1 MHRVMKNRIL
11 WVGLFVSLLFGL
23 LLLLGPRG
31 VQAQVACNISADKTT
46 INRGESTMIR
56 WTSPVL
62 PIVVGTSGYG
72 NGANVN
78 GATNWSTG
86 SLNSTTTYYL
96 TGGLTSSCKDSVTV
110 TVIQPPS
117 SCTLTAPASVNSG
130 QNFTISWGG
139 IGVTSATLSGYPIAG
154 SKLPSGSDTFNITQ
168 TTTYTFV
175 GSNSAGSCGPISR
188 TVQVNTVNTQR
199 FRDNKPSGIP
209 SRFYHV
215 SGQPCASNG
224 LLHARDVWLS
234 SAAGSGQESIT
245 VPQGSSSVNVYI
257 NMIGKVCEGVNYT
270 NVNPSDGRVENTTID
285 GDAYYIRDASISS
298 SPLISGLSIRNLIGT
313 SVSISRGG
321 QYAAAP
327 GQVWT
332 GIDTQSFQV
341 DGLSGVTSP
350 GTYTITVIADVVS
363 TSLANGIRVCN
374 SNQQP
379 TSGVSGSNCSSGSVN
394 YTINLVIPPPV
405 NPPPVNPSPT
415 CTISANPAIT
425 SGSGASSN
433 LTWSSTNA
441 TSASLDGA
449 PVDVNNSNGKLVF
462 PTVDT
467 IYTLTVY
474 GPGGS
479 KECPITVRVSGSPP
493 PVSLTC
499 SMPSAS
505 PAVISKGD
513 SSSLSWGSTAATS
526 ATLNDGSGPV
536 AVDVVSSNYPVSPLV
551 TTKYTLTVYGPGG
564 SRTCE
569 TTVTISELPPT
580 FNCDSRWY
588 QTINGVVNR
597 INLESSQYEVV
608 GNTGNP
614 ALNAIGYNINDNFM
628 YGMYRGSTYAHLV
641 RISADGKL
649 HDLSGDIVRA
659 PELHAGDMDS
669 SNNLWFIEYAL
680 TGNAITR
687 VNVNDPSDISWYN
700 LSSTVKAQDL
710 VYLNGKLY
718 GISFGDNKLYEITL
732 STNSSSL
739 AVVERSISGLP
750 SAGFQYTSG
759 WSTADG
765 KLYFFQIPTSS
776 AGGNGK
782 IYRID
787 NYQTSPVA
795 VFTGIDTGFVPG
807 GTQTDGASCMNA
819 PDPLEKTNYPFLR
832 VNGSDVVSGSK
843 FGSLASRC
851 ETYPTTGLIG
861 DIKTNGF
868 KNHNYSA
875 TVLDDILSGSS
886 SAQYAAYSKGRIFS
900 AGSGQSLI
908 TNNGFYRSLSS
919 SSTKYARDI
928 MFSND
933 MNAGSNYGNY
943 YDDSGLPCVD
953 IAKVEQEAI
962 FKSAPG
968 QLNSII
974 ADMTTPKEVVKMSGA
989 GNWLVS
995 SPITI
1000 PTGRQLTIITDGK
1013 VTINGNITY
1022 AKTGVANN
1030 GSVVAPVL
1038 MIIAKGGIEIGQDVT
1053 RIDGYYLAHGST
1065 LNTCANISAPQTSV
1079 CDKQLVVGG
1088 ALVGKKIEWRRNYGT
1103 LKGRNTTLANPGNVH
1118 CAVVDTAAGN
1128 VGAVPGALNSCAAER
1143 VDFSP
1148 AFYFANPFS
1157 AGNTSSSIH
1166 GQPLNTTELPP
1177 IY

>member
-175 GSNSAGSCGPISR
+175 GSNSAGICGPISR

-245 VPQGSSSVNVYI
+245 VPQGSSNVNVYI

-285 GDAYYIRDASISS
+285 GDAYYIRGASINS

-321 QYAAAP
+321 QYAARP

-332 GIDTQSFQV
+332 GIDSQSFQV
-341 DGLSGVTSP
+341 DGLSGVTNP
-350 GTYTITVIADVVS
+350 GTYTITVTADVVS
-363 TSLANGIRVCN
+363 TSLANGVRVCN

-379 TSGVSGSNCSSGSVN
+379 SGGMSGSNCSANPVN
-394 YTINLVIPPPV
+394 YIINLVIPD
-405 NPPPVNPSPT
+405 NPPPNNPLPT

-569 TTVTISELPPT
+569 TTVTISEL
-580 FNCDSRWY
+580 
-588 QTINGVVNR
+588 
-597 INLESSQYEVV
+597 
-608 GNTGNP
+608 
-614 ALNAIGYNINDNFM
+614 
-628 YGMYRGSTYAHLV
+628 
-641 RISADGKL
+641 
-649 HDLSGDIVRA
+649 
-659 PELHAGDMDS
+659 
-669 SNNLWFIEYAL
+669 
-680 TGNAITR
+680 
-687 VNVNDPSDISWYN
+687 
-700 LSSTVKAQDL
+700 
-710 VYLNGKLY
+710 
-718 GISFGDNKLYEITL
+718 
-732 STNSSSL
+732 
-739 AVVERSISGLP
+739 
-750 SAGFQYTSG
+750 
-759 WSTADG
+759 
-765 KLYFFQIPTSS
+765 
-776 AGGNGK
+776 
-782 IYRID
+782 
-787 NYQTSPVA
+787 
-795 VFTGIDTGFVPG
+795 
-807 GTQTDGASCMNA
+807 
-819 PDPLEKTNYPFLR
+819 
-832 VNGSDVVSGSK
+832 
-843 FGSLASRC
+843 
-851 ETYPTTGLIG
+851 
-861 DIKTNGF
+861 
-868 KNHNYSA
+868 
-875 TVLDDILSGSS
+875 
-886 SAQYAAYSKGRIFS
+886 
-900 AGSGQSLI
+900 
-908 TNNGFYRSLSS
+908 
-919 SSTKYARDI
+919 
-928 MFSND
+928 
-933 MNAGSNYGNY
+933 
-943 YDDSGLPCVD
+943 
-953 IAKVEQEAI
+953 
-962 FKSAPG
+962 
-968 QLNSII
+968 
-974 ADMTTPKEVVKMSGA
+974 
-989 GNWLVS
+989 
-995 SPITI
+995 
-1000 PTGRQLTIITDGK
+1000 
-1013 VTINGNITY
+1013 
-1022 AKTGVANN
+1022 
-1030 GSVVAPVL
+1030 
-1038 MIIAKGGIEIGQDVT
+1038 
-1053 RIDGYYLAHGST
+1053 
-1065 LNTCANISAPQTSV
+1065 
-1079 CDKQLVVGG
+1079 
-1088 ALVGKKIEWRRNYGT
+1088 
-1103 LKGRNTTLANPGNVH
+1103 
-1118 CAVVDTAAGN
+1118 
-1128 VGAVPGALNSCAAER
+1128 
-1143 VDFSP
+1143 
-1148 AFYFANPFS
+1148 
-1157 AGNTSSSIH
+1157 
-1166 GQPLNTTELPP
+1166 
-1177 IY
+1177 